1 MAEFGSLQKRSF
13 VRRRVEVLY
22 FFLMLA
28 VAAFAVPTLPAAV
41 PSDPLVNVEGFPQG
55 YQQQNLDPAFGRYP
69 NQGFPQGYQ
78 QQNLDP
84 AFGRYPNQGFQNGP
98 GNFGQPGFG
107 QEGFG
112 QGGFPGQGG
121 YGNIAGSH
129 RGGYKEH
136 GY

>member
-1 MAEFGSLQKRSF
+1 MSIKILC
-13 VRRRVEVLY
+13 VL
-22 FFLMLA
+22 LVLA
-28 VAAFAVPTLPAAV
+28 VVTY
-41 PSDPLVNVEGFPQG
+41 GFPQG

-129 RGGYKEH
+129 PGGYKEH

>member
-1 MAEFGSLQKRSF
+1 MSIKILC
-13 VRRRVEVLY
+13 VL
-22 FFLMLA
+22 LVLA
-28 VAAFAVPTLPAAV
+28 VVT
-41 PSDPLVNVEGFPQG
+41 
-55 YQQQNLDPAFGRYP
+55 Y
-69 NQGFPQGYQ
+69 GFPQGYQ

-129 RGGYKEH
+129 PGGYKEH